1 MTIVLAAVAA
11 LGVTLSPPQPVAD
24 LDAGK
29 LKGDLVR
36 LAWAED
42 GSQFYI
48 QTVERD
54 RSGTIKAMHHYLVAS
69 GSKSPKDVDQE
80 PAWASKYWTWKSG
93 QTSPAAAGFRID
105 VSERTETKRSVAA
118 PTGGAMAKG
127 GTVDPTAGTS
137 LGDVASAADTTQSVK
152 VYSLK
157 VKGQTIGEWAN
168 EPVVPGLNWSW
179 APAPLQMIAF
189 AKRDGGPLAVIDPA
203 GQKQELAG
211 ATAAILP
218 AWSSD
223 GKRMAW
229 LERKDRKKYQLVVAD
244 VAVQ

>member
-1 MTIVLAAVAA
+1 
-11 LGVTLSPPQPVAD
+11 
-24 LDAGK
+24 
-29 LKGDLVR
+29 
-36 LAWAED
+36 
-42 GSQFYI
+42 
-48 QTVERD
+48 
-54 RSGTIKAMHHYLVAS
+54 
-69 GSKSPKDVDQE
+69 
-80 PAWASKYWTWKSG
+80 
-93 QTSPAAAGFRID
+93 
-105 VSERTETKRSVAA
+105 
-118 PTGGAMAKG
+118 MAKG

-137 LGDVASAADTTQSVK
+137 LDDVASAADTTQSVK